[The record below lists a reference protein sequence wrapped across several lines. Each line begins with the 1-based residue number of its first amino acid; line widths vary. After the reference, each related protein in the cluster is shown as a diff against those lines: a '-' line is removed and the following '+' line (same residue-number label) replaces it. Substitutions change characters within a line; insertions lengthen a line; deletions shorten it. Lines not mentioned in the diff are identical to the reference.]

1 MMKIKIILLILL
13 IMGAG
18 ELLKAQQQDQ
28 VQVQNQDRIRQEVHY
43 RYYDGQLFQYQNG
56 VQSRVMDQQRLNNGI
71 ILNPD
76 GSYQLQNQEKYQLR
90 QGECLDKNGLV
101 YKNENRF
108 IKGKS
113 ISSTK
118 INQRRER
125 QIIKNRIPKTSG
137 NPAPRR
143 RSRGN

>member
-1 MMKIKIILLILL
+1 
-13 IMGAG
+13 MGAG

-28 VQVQNQDRIRQEVHY
+28 VQNQDRTRQEVHY